1 MMEVMAERNG
11 KKMVSPD
18 FSKSVYAGVGAAA
31 AGAGIFAGLSSDA
44 EDVNEVHVDG
54 DEADVNVA
62 DGNVSEIEDDLD
74 ADASDVVGND
84 TGNMVDD
91 DMEEVEVEVESLE
104 IPEHEF
110 TVDEAIDDTD
120 GTDPS
125 LSDSFFD
132 GDGADSLEY
141 DVQVDSLYNE
151 DGAIM

>member
-11 KKMVSPD
+11 IKMVSPD

-54 DEADVNVA
+54 DEADVNVVE
-62 DGNVSEIEDDLD
+62 GNVSEIEDDLD

-91 DMEEVEVEVESLE
+91 DMEEVEIEVESLE
-104 IPEHEF
+104 IPEQEF

-132 GDGADSLEY
+132 GTDSLEY